1 MLPSTASGVG
11 LGPGTDVCDL
21 GTFASAHQPSRS
33 VRVDRRPAGPMI
45 TRAQWLRA
53 TTTVATKRHRS
64 ELKTAIKTQ
73 CDGRA
78 GQERG
83 DHERIC
89 YLAAW

>member
-11 LGPGTDVCDL
+11 LGPGTDVRDL

-33 VRVDRRPAGPMI
+33 ARVDRKPAGPMI

-53 TTTVATKRHRS
+53 TTTVATNRTSQRAEDS
-64 ELKTAIKTQ
+64 NKTQ
-73 CDGRA
+73 CDGRV